1 MIFSGMT
8 NTVFYTFYPTEIKH
22 EMDEL
27 LSRKLQKYLE
37 NHCSSETDLLYRLR
51 RETHLKVMHPHM
63 ISGPEQGRF
72 LSFISQMIQPRYVLD
87 IGTFTGYSALCLAKG
102 LQDDGKLITI
112 DANEEINDM
121 AIRYFR
127 EAGLDNKI
135 QKLTGDAAVLIPE
148 ISLYFDLV
156 FIDADK
162 INYPIYYEIALD
174 KMKPGAFMLIDNV
187 LWYGKVIDENIPVND
202 KDTLALKQF
211 NEMVQKDNRVEN
223 VIIPLRD
230 GISMVRKL

>member
-1 MIFSGMT
+1 M
-8 NTVFYTFYPTEIKH
+8 E
-22 EMDEL
+22 EL
-27 LSRKLQKYLE
+27 LSRKVQKYLE
-37 NHCSSETDLLYRLR
+37 NHCSAETDLLYKLR

-72 LSFISQMIQPRYVLD
+72 LSFISQMVQPRYVLD
-87 IGTFTGYSALCLAKG
+87 IGTFTGYSALCLASG
-102 LQDDGKLITI
+102 LQKEGKIITI
-112 DANEEINDM
+112 DVNEEINDL

-127 EAGLDNKI
+127 EAGLDDNI
-135 QKLTGDAAVLIPE
+135 QKLTGDAALLIPE
-148 ISLYFDLV
+148 ISLCFDLV

-162 INYPIYYEIALD
+162 INYPVYYELALN

-187 LWYGKVIDENIPVND
+187 LWYGKVLKENIPAND
-202 KDTLALKQF
+202 KETLALKIF
-211 NEMVQKDNRVEN
+211 NEMVQQDNRVEN